1 MLYLDCSCLN
11 LPLGIFLE
19 FLRLFEYFSCF
30 KTFSR
35 NFLELFSYLKYF
47 RKKITITKEIYSE
60 PLWPSPASYAAF
72 DQKSVSAP
80 RTPLLAR
87 VSPWPASQLV
97 IAFPTPAGRNPSWPK
112 PLTCS
117 GPASSPWKPIR
128 ARRCS
133 PPWAR
138 PGRPPPAIL
147 GVHAKAHLPRPLF
160 RAMPC
165 VACPALLHPAASRPA
180 PLLALRRTLK
190 PCAARSYRSAA
201 APLRHRRR
209 RQNQPWTQRRRAGRS
224 PPLPVRHRH
233 LGWAGRLCT
242 RDASHPLWFRPPLL
256 VNTVGE
262 PLLEVP
268 YTSSSFPPLN
278 RTPRCSNRRQGE
290 PPALSCAYEQS
301 LKKLL
306 TILQLNP

>member
-1 MLYLDCSCLN
+1 VFALKIKN
-11 LPLGIFLE
+11 PFFLVG
-19 FLRLFEYFSCF
+19 
-30 KTFSR
+30 
-35 NFLELFSYLKYF
+35 
-47 RKKITITKEIYSE
+47 
-60 PLWPSPASYAAF
+60 PSPSSEVCPCPF
-72 DQKSVSAP
+72 
-80 RTPLLAR
+80 
-87 VSPWPASQLV
+87 
-97 IAFPTPAGRNPSWPK
+97 IFFAGRCPRLADPVRS
-112 PLTCS
+112 S
-117 GPASSPWKPIR
+117 PASSPWKPIR

-233 LGWAGRLCT
+233 LG
-242 RDASHPLWFRPPLL
+242 
-256 VNTVGE
+256 
-262 PLLEVP
+262 
-268 YTSSSFPPLN
+268 
-278 RTPRCSNRRQGE
+278 
-290 PPALSCAYEQS
+290 
-301 LKKLL
+301 
-306 TILQLNP
+306 